1 MKLKSGSSRK
11 LRYGG
16 VTLALTT
23 LILAVVIIVNVIF
36 TALAQKFLWYAD
48 LTPELLFTLSD
59 NCVDLIANGDDT
71 YEQSFSPIE
80 MVDKARAEKRAADPS
95 FKDED
100 LMIRV
105 IFCDDP
111 DAWEETTSSRYVY
124 ETAKQLEAKF
134 PNYISVE
141 NHNVIWNPSAVSKYG
156 IYVGTT
162 SVIVEFGTEYRVR
175 DVRSFYTYSD
185 STSTEPWAYNGEK
198 IFASSILAV
207 TRAESPVACLTTNHG
222 ERLSDTELLTTLDT
236 AGFQVQELNLSTDEI
251 PENCRLIVVFDPQTD
266 FLVRDGFSS
275 DVDEI
280 DKLDRFLD
288 EDNSLMVFMS
298 PDLTSP
304 LQNFE
309 AYLEEWGVS
318 YDRQKTEEAGQTTYH
333 PYIVRDTTQSLTVDG
348 YTIKGEYY
356 TKGGEGAQLTYDMT
370 NEVVNP
376 PMMVF
381 RDAMS
386 ISFSELY
393 SPEHYVDEESGV
405 TYDYAVY
412 NVDGTYRKVYDVFTT
427 GENAVAM
434 ANGQQVAKASAVN
447 PLKLMTVS
455 TESRM
460 VVENE
465 TLGTGMNET
474 SYVIACGST
483 DFASQSLLQSNSYGN
498 STFLEYALRTIG
510 KEPVPVG
517 VKFKPFGDY
526 TIDTITTSEATQYT
540 VVLTVVPAL
549 LALGSGIF
557 VIVRR
562 KNR

>member
-498 STFLEYALRTIG
+498 STFLEYALRAIG

>member
-498 STFLEYALRTIG
+498 STFLEYALRAVG

>member
-185 STSTEPWAYNGEK
+185 SDSTEPWAYNGEK

-498 STFLEYALRTIG
+498 STFLEYALRTVG

>member
-124 ETAKQLEAKF
+124 ETAKQLEAQF

-498 STFLEYALRTIG
+498 STFLEYALRAIG

>member
-23 LILAVVIIVNVIF
+23 LILVVVIIVNVIF

-498 STFLEYALRTIG
+498 STFLEYALRAIG

>member
-134 PNYISVE
+134 PDYISVE

-498 STFLEYALRTIG
+498 STFLEYALRAIG

>member
-1 MKLKSGSSRK
+1 MKMKTGTSRK

-16 VTLALTT
+16 VTVALTT
-23 LILAVVIIVNVIF
+23 LIIAAVIIVNVIF

-59 NCVDLIANGDDT
+59 NCIDLIANGDDT
-71 YEQSFSPIE
+71 FEQSFSPIE
-80 MVDKARAEKRAADPS
+80 MVDKARAERRAQDPN

-100 LMIRV
+100 LMIRI

-111 DAWEETTSSRYVY
+111 DAWEENTSQRYVY
-124 ETAKQLEAKF
+124 ETAKQLENEF
-134 PNYISVE
+134 PDYIKIE
-141 NHNVIWNPSAVSKYG
+141 NHNIIWNPSSVSKYG

-175 DVRSFYTYSD
+175 DIKTFYTYRD
-185 STSTEPWAYNGEK
+185 SETTEPWAYNGEK
-198 IFASSILAV
+198 ILAASILAV

-222 ERLSDTELLTTLDT
+222 ERFTDTELLVTLDT

-251 PENCRLIVVFDPQTD
+251 PENCRLIVVFDPQSD
-266 FLVRDGFSS
+266 FLVKDGFSS
-275 DVDEI
+275 DIDEVE
-280 DKLDRFLD
+280 KLDQFLD

-298 PDLTSP
+298 PDLTTP

-309 AYLEEWGVS
+309 AYLEEWGIS
-318 YDRQKTEEAGQTTYH
+318 YDRHKTEEAGKTTYH

-356 TKGGEGAQLTYDMT
+356 TKGGQGAQLTYDMT
-370 NEVVNP
+370 NKVTNP

-381 RDAMS
+381 RDAMT
-386 ISFSELY
+386 ISYSDLY
-393 SPEHYVDEESGV
+393 SPQHYVSEDGNTV
-405 TYDYAVY
+405 YDYATY
-412 NVDGTYRKVYDVFTT
+412 GVDGTYRSIYDVFTT

-434 ANGQQVAKASAVN
+434 ANGEQVAKASAVN

-455 TESRM
+455 TETHT
-460 VVENE
+460 VVEND
-465 TLGTGMNET
+465 TMGTGMTET
-474 SYVIACGST
+474 AYVVACGST
-483 DFASQSLLQSNSYGN
+483 DFASRGLLQSNSYGN

-540 VVLTVVPAL
+540 VVLTVVPAV

>member
-236 AGFQVQELNLSTDEI
+236 AGFQVQELTLSTDEI

-498 STFLEYALRTIG
+498 STFLEYALRAIG